1 MLFKISDGKAAE
13 IMIQDCTENVLII
26 KLKFTNKLLVNEQK
40 ISWLQVDMFWNTKFE
55 LLSDKKV

>member
-40 ISWLQVDMFWNTKFE
+40 IL
-55 LLSDKKV
+55 